1 MNLKDIK
8 NIMNQVNE
16 PNEFELVFHDI
27 NHPFYWIYKIDNV
40 RVKSLYYELEK
51 LRNPTA
57 RFDVFIDGL
66 FISDVDYLADTE
78 ANTFYIKFIKAK
90 FPELDRFGNPYILD
104 ETNEVKIHGDIE
116 YIK

>member
-1 MNLKDIK
+1 
-8 NIMNQVNE
+8 
-16 PNEFELVFHDI
+16 
-27 NHPFYWIYKIDNV
+27 
-40 RVKSLYYELEK
+40 
-51 LRNPTA
+51 
-57 RFDVFIDGL
+57 
-66 FISDVDYLADTE
+66 VDYLADTE